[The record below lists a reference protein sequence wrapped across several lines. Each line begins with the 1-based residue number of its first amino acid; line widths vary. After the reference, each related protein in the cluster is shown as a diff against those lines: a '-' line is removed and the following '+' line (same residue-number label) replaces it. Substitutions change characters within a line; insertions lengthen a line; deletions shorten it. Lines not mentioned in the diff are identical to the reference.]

1 MADKLQSNVNNT
13 SDQETKA
20 NAGKKKTKKYHLGI
34 EQALEE
40 EIGLEVEHG
49 QLTENELN
57 SGNDI

>member
-1 MADKLQSNVNNT
+1 MQTRKKL
-13 SDQETKA
+13 
-20 NAGKKKTKKYHLGI
+20 KKYHLGI

-49 QLTENELN
+49 LLSESELN